1 MHFFLKTSPED
12 SDAGGH
18 YNTALGDVRG
28 GDLLELGRG
37 WHFMSVLMW
46 VWWKEPW
53 TRIRRLFLVFSTTH
67 LGKSFYL
74 TFIT

>member
-1 MHFFLKTSPED
+1 MHFLKTSPED

-28 GDLLELGRG
+28 VNLLELGSG

-46 VWWKEPW
+46 VWWKEP
-53 TRIRRLFLVFSTTH
+53 LV
-67 LGKSFYL
+67 
-74 TFIT
+74 